1 MPLDLERLFEG
12 CKKKLNDERLYRNLL
27 AFGQVKSEHPQTA
40 PYALAGTGDPRRV
53 SRFFSNPRVRAEDL
67 VASAA
72 NAFLPHACAS
82 SSTLYL
88 LSDSTDLVHSVKRAE
103 HVGVLSN
110 PSLRGLRLHNAF
122 LVGDQGQSL
131 GLMDSWMWYRTEEST
146 SHTRQTRPFLEKESA
161 RWLHMVEAMQKRLRE
176 QGYTGRLVSLADAE
190 CDIHEFYEACQA
202 QGFPFLVRLCQ
213 NRRTEDGLL
222 FSEVLP
228 RLRVRGRLNVETWQI
243 PEGGKEA
250 QKRTARLS
258 VRFGTVTLS
267 PSCHH
272 RGKESRKPVT
282 LSVIEASEK
291 YPPKGYKGVVWRLG
305 SGEEVSSFFHATR
318 LLRAYSWRSRIE
330 EFHFLL
336 KSGGMG
342 VEETKW
348 WNQHGELER
357 YAALCATLAARALVL
372 RDASRMKEQ
381 RSCEEYMERKVWQ
394 AAYFLR
400 FQSASWPKKPPTLA
414 LAIRWIAE
422 LGNVHDR
429 KDRPPGL
436 LVIRRG
442 LERLASF
449 FQDFQ
454 LLSKVFGLSLFSDAT
469 DDVAG

>member
-1 MPLDLERLFEG
+1 MPLDLECLFEG
-12 CKKKLNDERLYRNLL
+12 CKTKLNDERLYRNLL
-27 AFGQVKSEHPQTA
+27 EFGTAKRKNPEMA

-67 VASAA
+67 VESASR
-72 NAFLPHACAS
+72 AFLPHACAS

-88 LSDSTDLVHSVKRAE
+88 LSDSTDLAHSVKRAKN
-103 HVGVLSN
+103 VGVLSN

-131 GLMDSWMWYRTEEST
+131 GLMESWMWHRTEEST
-146 SHTRQTRPFLEKESA
+146 SHTRQTRPFVEKESV
-161 RWLHMVEAMQKRLRE
+161 RWLQRVEAMHTRLRE
-176 QGYTGRLVSLADAE
+176 SGYTGRLVSLADAE

-222 FSEVLP
+222 FSEAIP
-228 RLRVRGRLNVETWQI
+228 RLRVQGHLNVETWQL
-243 PEGGKEA
+243 PEGEKDA
-250 QKRTARLS
+250 KKRIARLS

-267 PSCHH
+267 PNCHH
-272 RGKESRKPVT
+272 RGKESRKPVK
-282 LSVIEASEK
+282 LSVIEAIET
-291 YPPKGYKGVVWRLG
+291 YPPKGYKGIVWRLG
-305 SGEEVSSFFHATR
+305 SGEEVSSFFQASR

-336 KSGGMG
+336 KSGGMR

-357 YAALCATLAARALVL
+357 YAAFCATLAAQALVL
-372 RDASRMKEQ
+372 RDASRMEKQ
-381 RSCEEYMERKVWQ
+381 RSCEEYMERRVWQ

-400 FQSASWPKKPPTLA
+400 FQSTSWPKKPPTLA

-422 LGNVHDR
+422 LGSYHYR
-429 KDRPPGL
+429 KDRPPGI

-454 LLSKVFGLSLFSDAT
+454 ILSKVFGLSLFSDAT